1 MIQQH
6 FGSGNHNICV
16 FVQIAFLPLMRDKNR
31 FNLLIRAA
39 QMQRYDIDDVT
50 AVTRQRPKAF
60 VSLDAKLFGGY

>member
-1 MIQQH
+1 MQY
-6 FGSGNHNICV
+6 
-16 FVQIAFLPLMRDKNR
+16 KNR

-60 VSLDAKLFGGY
+60 VGLDAKLFGGY